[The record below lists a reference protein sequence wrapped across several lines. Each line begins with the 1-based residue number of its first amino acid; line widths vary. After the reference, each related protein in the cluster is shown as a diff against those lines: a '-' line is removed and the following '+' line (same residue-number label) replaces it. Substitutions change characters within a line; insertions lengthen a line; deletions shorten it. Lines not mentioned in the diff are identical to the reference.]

1 MSRRNVVTSLLALFA
16 GLTIGVIV
24 DSAIAAS
31 LATLLFATIWV
42 SIDVRAGGRR

>member
-1 MSRRNVVTSLLALFA
+1 VSRRNLVTSLLALVA

-31 LATLLFATIWV
+31 LSTLLFATVWV
-42 SIDVRAGGRR
+42 SIDVRANGRR